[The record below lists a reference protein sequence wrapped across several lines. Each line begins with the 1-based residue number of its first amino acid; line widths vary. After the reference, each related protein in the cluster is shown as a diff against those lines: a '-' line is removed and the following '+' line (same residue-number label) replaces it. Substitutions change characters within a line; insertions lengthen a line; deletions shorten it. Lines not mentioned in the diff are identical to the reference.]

1 MSLTCTFSS
10 FINVFILLCAGTH
23 NSCFAL
29 FSYPGPRGFSWFFF
43 ISFARRKIKKNLWD
57 QGIIFLTYM
66 CCPWLCSHGG
76 WLLLKCSAIGIGF
89 NGAETNCGIAR
100 ILGILKMNSCDRRR
114 YIFFSNYY
122 NSYNLLSV
130 YFEVIYSVN
139 LAGKK
144 DTKFSPLSGAGSL
157 SYGVVGRK
165 NRYKE
170 STSKA
175 IVICLC
181 TKLPPGWIDWLVGKI
196 YKRQTDTDRKRWTSK
211 QNGTNYKI
219 QNTKN
224 KNKIDK

>member
-1 MSLTCTFSS
+1 MSWIFLPSMSLTCTFSS

-43 ISFARRKIKKNLWD
+43 AKDIKSKPRSARNCRFAACSWSLSCEEKSRKTSGTRVL
-57 QGIIFLTYM
+57 FSSLTCICFVRDCVLTWWVAPPKMFCNWYR
-66 CCPWLCSHGG
+66 
-76 WLLLKCSAIGIGF
+76 
-89 NGAETNCGIAR
+89 IAR
-100 ILGILKMNSCDRRR
+100 ILGILQMNSCDWRR

-139 LAGKK
+139 LAGKNY
-144 DTKFSPLSGAGSL
+144 TKFSPLSGAGSL

-181 TKLPPGWIDWLVGKI
+181 TKLPPGWIDSFCG
-196 YKRQTDTDRKRWTSK
+196 
-211 QNGTNYKI
+211 QNI
-219 QNTKN
+219 
-224 KNKIDK
+224 